1 MIGQSELNLSLV
13 AHLNLIKVNHYHYLF
28 RDIIKEWGCFATEK
42 IIHREGAKSTK
53 ERRRF

>member
-13 AHLNLIKVNHYHYLF
+13 AHLNLIKVNHYHYSF

-53 ERRRF
+53 ERY